1 MKIDD
6 VARAMDDILAVAGPD
21 ETVANE
27 AFEKLQKRVGL
38 ELGLSGQ
45 ALTNVMTD
53 AKLMI
58 AALTLSGCAHKSLIQ
73 EKTDELVGQIR
84 APGPSRPINSGT

>member
-6 VARAMDDILAVAGPD
+6 VARAMEDILAVAGPD

-53 AKLMI
+53 AFMLSLRRI
-58 AALTLSGCAHKSLIQ
+58 ADQGIATSECRKFGALGKKA
-73 EKTDELVGQIR
+73 
-84 APGPSRPINSGT
+84 N

>member
-6 VARAMDDILAVAGPD
+6 VARAMEDILAVAGPD

-38 ELGLSGQ
+38 ELGL
-45 ALTNVMTD
+45 V
-53 AKLMI
+53 
-58 AALTLSGCAHKSLIQ
+58 
-73 EKTDELVGQIR
+73 R
-84 APGPSRPINSGT
+84 PGPDERHDRGVHAFRT